1 MVYTRRGLSLAR
13 IILVNCKGETVL
25 DIIVKPES
33 PVMDYNTRFSG
44 LTKNLV
50 DATIYDFK
58 QARERFLEF
67 VNSETILIGHSL
79 ASDLKALRIVHHKI
93 VDTSDVFPHERG
105 PPYKR
110 SLKNIFSD
118 IFHMKIQEKNG

>member
-50 DATIYDFK
+50 DTTIYDFK
-58 QARERFLEF
+58 QVEF
-67 VNSETILIGHSL
+67 IIPKLLQQRLITY
-79 ASDLKALRIVHHKI
+79 IYVYHHK
-93 VDTSDVFPHERG
+93 
-105 PPYKR
+105 
-110 SLKNIFSD
+110 
-118 IFHMKIQEKNG
+118 FHN

>member
-58 QARERFLEF
+58 QVEF
-67 VNSETILIGHSL
+67 IILL
-79 ASDLKALRIVHHKI
+79 NLLNLLYQNCCNND
-93 VDTSDVFPHERG
+93 
-105 PPYKR
+105 
-110 SLKNIFSD
+110 
-118 IFHMKIQEKNG
+118 

>member
-1 MVYTRRGLSLAR
+1 MSTDKNFPLRYLIIWNFQTPAPLSPSDSRSCKVYALDCEMVYTRRGLSLAR

-58 QARERFLEF
+58 QVEF
-67 VNSETILIGHSL
+67 IIPKLLQQRLITYIYMFIITNFIIIAH
-79 ASDLKALRIVHHKI
+79 
-93 VDTSDVFPHERG
+93 
-105 PPYKR
+105 
-110 SLKNIFSD
+110 
-118 IFHMKIQEKNG
+118 